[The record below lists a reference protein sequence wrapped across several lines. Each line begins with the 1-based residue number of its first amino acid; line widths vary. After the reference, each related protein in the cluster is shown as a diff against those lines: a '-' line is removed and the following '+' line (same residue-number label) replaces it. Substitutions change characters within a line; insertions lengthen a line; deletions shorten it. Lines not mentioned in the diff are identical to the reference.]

1 MMTQRLLLVWLIGVG
16 GWSAFGQTKSL
27 PRADSVRIENWYAR
41 WQALRIT
48 RPDSSETY
56 ARLIERWGVQ
66 HRQPQ
71 IEARGLNSL
80 AIETRDKGN
89 FTTAVPLFQRALTL
103 HERSGNT
110 EGVALANSGL
120 ALTYKRMADA
130 HKITSLSE
138 QALVFARRSLVLNE
152 QIHNTANVANSYNLV
167 GIIQRDLRAFEE
179 ARQAYRQGIELL
191 EQNRINNIT
200 LTTLYGNMA
209 QLLVYPDKEY
219 DQAILYLNKALA
231 LNRTA
236 NRRTNLEHNLR
247 NLSDVYRL
255 KKEYAKAVQ
264 FGEEAVQ
271 ISYQINDPHRLFN
284 TLGVVYKAHR
294 DAGNF
299 QKALGYLEQAKTIE
313 DSIGRA
319 DKTREITRLQAEF
332 DNKRTLELAQIEAEK
347 VQQIDAVRTNLSLQQ
362 ERALAQLEADKDRDL
377 MRTRTQADVTKARFA
392 SHQKEVA
399 IQRLQDKTNLQQ
411 QQLAWLSLG
420 AGLFVLLSGLLFWQ
434 YRRIRQ
440 HRGKMQQ
447 QSEQLRL
454 LMRELHHRVKNNL
467 AIVSGLLE
475 LQSNRLSDEG
485 AKRAFREGQQRVQ
498 AMSILHQRL
507 YQTDALTTIDMGE
520 YASSLIQ
527 SLMGA
532 YGYTSDTLQVDVS
545 MGKQEIDVDLAIPLG
560 LILNELLT
568 NAFKYALPNTVDP
581 KLSVDLKRQSDELSM
596 CVSDNGP
603 GLDLSRWQRPGGS
616 FGKRL
621 IAGLLDQVGGIVSVE
636 NRNGTQFLIR
646 IPV

>member
-1 MMTQRLLLVWLIGVG
+1 MTQRLLLVWLIGVVS
-16 GWSAFGQTKSL
+16 WSAVGQTKPLSQ
-27 PRADSVRIENWYAR
+27 ADSVRIEGWYAR
-41 WQALRIT
+41 WQALRNT

-56 ARLIERWGVQ
+56 ARLIEHWGVR
-66 HRQPQ
+66 HRHPQ
-71 IEARGLNSL
+71 TEARGLNSL
-80 AIETRDKGN
+80 AIEARDKGN
-89 FTTAVPLFQRALTL
+89 FTAAVPLFQRALIL
-103 HERSGNT
+103 YERGANT
-110 EGVALANSGL
+110 EGVAYANSGL

-130 HKITSLSE
+130 QKITSLSQ
-138 QALVFARRSLVLNE
+138 QALVFAKRSLVLNE
-152 QIHNTANVANSYNLV
+152 QIHNTASVANSYNLI

-179 ARQAYRQGIELL
+179 ARQAYREGIELL
-191 EQNRINNIT
+191 EKNRINNVT
-200 LTTLYGNMA
+200 LATLYGNMA
-209 QLLVYPDKEY
+209 QLLVYPDQQY

-347 VQQIDAVRTNLSLQQ
+347 EQQIDAVRTGLTLQQ

-377 MRTRTQADVTKARFA
+377 MRIRTQADVTKAGFA
-392 SHQKEVA
+392 SQQKEVA
-399 IQRLQDKTNLQQ
+399 IQRLQDKTHLQQ
-411 QQLAWLSLG
+411 QQLAWLGLG

-440 HRGKMQQ
+440 NRGKMQQ

-475 LQSNRLSDEG
+475 LQSNRLADEG

-507 YQTDALTTIDMGE
+507 YQTEALTTIDMGE

-532 YGYTSDTLQVDVS
+532 YGYTSDTLRVDVTMS
-545 MGKQEIDVDLAIPLG
+545 KQEIDVDLAIPLG

-596 CVSDNGP
+596 RVADNGP

-621 IAGLLDQVGGIVSVE
+621 IAGLLDQIGGIVSVE
-636 NRNGTQFLIR
+636 NCNGTQFLIR